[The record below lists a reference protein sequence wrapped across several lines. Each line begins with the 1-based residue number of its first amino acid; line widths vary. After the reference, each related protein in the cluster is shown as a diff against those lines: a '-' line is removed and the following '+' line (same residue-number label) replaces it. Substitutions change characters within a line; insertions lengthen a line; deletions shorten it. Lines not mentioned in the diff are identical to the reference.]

1 MRKLARL
8 FLCLVLIILAASTAT
23 ALSLFAFSWIFAHLM
38 LGRPADYQ
46 KIKTMKDEKTGLF
59 VELGRVDTMLDVD
72 IFLLVFEDDAV
83 RPQISSSGSP
93 AIAEI
98 AKVGSDTD
106 VLSYEDGCYVV
117 TTQWG
122 DLATPT
128 WRDPRTGVELCFRLR
143 LEPDEGP
150 RFGAKP

>member
-1 MRKLARL
+1 
-8 FLCLVLIILAASTAT
+8 
-23 ALSLFAFSWIFAHLM
+23 M

>member
-1 MRKLARL
+1 
-8 FLCLVLIILAASTAT
+8 
-23 ALSLFAFSWIFAHLM
+23 M

-59 VELGRVDTMLDVD
+59 IELGRVETMLDVD
-72 IFLLVFEDDAV
+72 IFVLVFEDDAV
-83 RPQISSSGSP
+83 RTEISSSGSP

-117 TTQWG
+117 RTQSG

-128 WRDPRTGVELCFRLR
+128 WRDPRTGTELCFRLR